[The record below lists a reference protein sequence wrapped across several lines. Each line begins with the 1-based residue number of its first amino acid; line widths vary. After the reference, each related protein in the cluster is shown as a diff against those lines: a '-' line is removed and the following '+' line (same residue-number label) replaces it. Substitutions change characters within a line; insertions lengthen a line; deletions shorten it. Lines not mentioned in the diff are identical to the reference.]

1 MSFNIKAANLS
12 LQETTI
18 VHLENPSDGS
28 LLYADEAETQ
38 PLTIEVYGR
47 TSKVFR
53 NWAAA
58 ENRKSALA
66 ERTGRKEKTKTPEE
80 MQESVAEMYATLT
93 KKVSNFDMNGV
104 VLDNHEAYKAL
115 YNDLSLSWITE
126 QVANAMG
133 QTESFLQ
140 Q

>member
-1 MSFNIKAANLS
+1 MFNIKSANLS
-12 LQETTI
+12 LNETAI
-18 VHLENPSDGS
+18 VHLEDPRTGM

-47 TSKVFR
+47 TSKIFR
-53 NWAAA
+53 NWAAS
-58 ENRKSALA
+58 ENRKTSAL
-66 ERTGRKEKTKTPEE
+66 ERAGKKEKTKTPEE
-80 MQESVAEMYATLT
+80 MQENVAEMYATLT

-104 VLDNHEAYKAL
+104 ALDNHEAYKAL

-126 QVANAMG
+126 QVASVMG
-133 QTESFLQ
+133 QTEAFLQ